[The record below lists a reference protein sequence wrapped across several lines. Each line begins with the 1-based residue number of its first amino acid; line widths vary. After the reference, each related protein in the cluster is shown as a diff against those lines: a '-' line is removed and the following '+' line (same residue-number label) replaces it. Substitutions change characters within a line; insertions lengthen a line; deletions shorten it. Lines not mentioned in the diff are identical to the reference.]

1 MSHHLISVDFLHGLF
16 ILYHLGSLTVSFDM
30 EFVMIIIV
38 YFKCLIII
46 ILFISVRI
54 VVDIVSEKKKK
65 RKKWIGLTVYV
76 DNSVYI

>member
-1 MSHHLISVDFLHGLF
+1 MSHHLIIVDFLHGLF
-16 ILYHLGSLTVSFDM
+16 ILYNLSSLTVSFDM
-30 EFVMIIIV
+30 EFVMIIIF
-38 YFKCLIII
+38 YFKGLIII